1 MSKQKEADL
10 ILKLYDLRRETVMRE
25 ARNWFFM
32 FNPAS
37 VQDFIDVLTSDKS
50 GYYRM
55 VISYW
60 DMAASLVNNGAI
72 DAQMFND
79 ANGEHIFVYAK
90 LEPFLEGL
98 RRETGNPHYMAQLEK
113 VVKEIPDLEAK
124 LTIIRERIK
133 KMIAIWQEKTRAA
146 QAAAAVASGSQA

>member
-1 MSKQKEADL
+1 MSKQAEADL
-10 ILKLYDLRRETVMRE
+10 ILKLYDLRREVTMRE

-37 VQDFIDVLTSDKS
+37 PADIMDVLTSDKS
-50 GYYRM
+50 GLYRM

-60 DMAASLVNNGAI
+60 DMACSFVNNGAI

-90 LEPFLEGL
+90 MEPFIPAM
-98 RRETGNPHYMAQLEK
+98 REQMGAPQFLAHLEK
-113 VVKEIPDLEAK
+113 TVKALPDCE
-124 LTIIRERIK
+124 ERL
-133 KMIAIWQEKTRAA
+133 
-146 QAAAAVASGSQA
+146 AAVRQRMQAIIACMR